1 MAFKKSEKTKHVFEV
16 TGLKA
21 PVEPVPATAAA
32 PVEPVPAT
40 AAAPVTSVV
49 EVSTVAQV
57 RAQASPKYRVRSKCQ
72 ASFYG
77 QPVRLAKDDI
87 IDSSGYGGADGIKRF
102 IESGADLE
110 EIK

>member
-32 PVEPVPAT
+32 PVA
-40 AAAPVTSVV
+40 SVV
-49 EVSTVAQV
+49 EAPTVT
-57 RAQASPKYRVRSKCQ
+57 QAKVPPVASSPKYRVRSKCQ